1 MDIIW
6 GEEGRGRDMLDL
18 RGYIVNDGNEGGNSY
33 SDGKYK
39 LVVGR
44 VRKRRFT
51 VAYFW
56 ILLQ

>member
-1 MDIIW
+1 
-6 GEEGRGRDMLDL
+6 MLDS
-18 RGYIVNDGNEGGNSY
+18 RVYIVNDEHEGGNSY

-44 VRKRRFT
+44 GQKRRFT

-56 ILLQ
+56 ILLE